1 MTTNDHVQDDTLLI
15 TLTGHDR
22 PGVTASLFDAI
33 SAFDG
38 VVVLDIE
45 QLVVRQ
51 QLVLTVLLRLN
62 GASSA
67 VISNAI
73 RHTAATLGMR
83 LETELGA
90 SDDDERRRNR
100 VHITVLGA
108 PLRPDAVA
116 GLAATIAAEGGNIDR
131 IRRIASYPITA
142 IVLEGSGAHPAHLQA
157 VLSAR
162 AAELGVDVAV
172 RRAGL
177 DRRGQH
183 LVVMDVDST
192 LINDEVIDVLAARA
206 GAGDAVAQ
214 ITARAMAGE
223 LDFEASLR
231 ERVAALAGLDE
242 SVIDAVR
249 EEITLTPGARTLV
262 RTLKRLGY
270 VVALVSGGFV
280 EVIEPL
286 ARELGVDHV
295 RANRLEVRDGKLT
308 GNVAGSVI
316 DRRAKR
322 AALEE
327 FAAAHGLPLSRTIAI
342 GDGANDQD
350 MLAAAGLGVA
360 FNAKPALQEVADTS
374 INVPYLDALLFILG
388 ITREEIEA
396 ADEDSGVSVRMPR
409 VAH

>member
-1 MTTNDHVQDDTLLI
+1 MTTTDHAQDDTLLI

-22 PGVTASLFDAI
+22 PGVTASLFDAL
-33 SAFDG
+33 SAFEG

-67 VISNAI
+67 LISNAI

-83 LETELGA
+83 IETELGA
-90 SDDDERRRNR
+90 ADDDERRRNR

-108 PLRPDAVA
+108 PMRPEAVA
-116 GLAATIAAEGGNIDR
+116 GIAATIAAEGGNIDR

-157 VLSAR
+157 ALSVR

-242 SVIDAVR
+242 SVLDAVR
-249 EEITLTPGARTLV
+249 EEITLTPGARTLI

-286 ARELGVDHV
+286 ARELGVDHI
-295 RANRLEVRDGKLT
+295 RANQLEVRDGTLT
-308 GNVAGSVI
+308 GHVVGTVI

-327 FAAAHGLPLSRTIAI
+327 FAAVHGLPLSRTIAI

-396 ADEDSGVSVRMPR
+396 ADEDSGVEIHMPH
-409 VAH
+409 VEH